1 MNERGGG
8 VGSAVDGVVDGAV
21 GSAAGGAVG
30 EALCGTPGMQAAP
43 EAEQVTA
50 IIQHEVRAEAQERYE
65 RWLERIMP
73 AAAAFPGHGGASVVR
88 PSARGPRR
96 YSVAVRFDSLDHAQA
111 WFGSDAR
118 RALLQEAAEL
128 LVRDE
133 TVSTLSG
140 LELWFGRPPGRR
152 PPARWKMFLVTV
164 AAIYPLTLLVPWAL
178 QPLLSS
184 VAVLR
189 TLLVHHLVVALAI
202 VALMT
207 WVVMPRLTRHLAGW
221 LNR

>member
-1 MNERGGG
+1 
-8 VGSAVDGVVDGAV
+8 VGSAV
-21 GSAAGGAVG
+21 GSAGSDAAGGA
-30 EALCGTPGMQAAP
+30 PGLQAAP

-50 IIQHEVRAEAQERYE
+50 IIQHDVLPYAVQRYE

-73 AAAAFPGHGGASVVR
+73 AAAAFPGHGGVSVVR
-88 PSARGPRR
+88 PPARGPRR
-96 YSVAVRFDSLDHAQA
+96 YSVAVRFDSLDHAQS
-111 WFGSDAR
+111 WFGSEAR

-140 LELWFGRPPGRR
+140 LELWFGTPPGRR

-178 QPLLSS
+178 QPLLSA
-184 VAVLR
+184 VAMLR
-189 TLLVHHLVVALAI
+189 EPLLHHLVVALAI